1 MTTPAPVASNPVLR
15 MTLIVGGIVNAV
27 IAVIAGIVGF
37 LLAAQDGMW
46 SAIVGVLFG
55 FVFLAI
61 TALTI
66 LIANRW
72 NGTELY
78 ATLFFAIV
86 LGGWLVKFVIFL
98 VGFFLIKDQPW
109 LDSQIFYVALVV
121 TELASL
127 VVDVVVM
134 QKMRIPIEIALP
146 ETLADA
152 GEENDL
158 ENGAVQRSDREEIGR
173 ENQGSE
179 DSK

>member
-27 IAVIAGIVGF
+27 IAVIAGVVGY
-37 LLAAQDGMW
+37 LIASQDGMW
-46 SAIVGVLFG
+46 SAVVGVLFG

-61 TALTI
+61 TAASI

-72 NGTELY
+72 NGTDLY

-109 LDSQIFYVALVV
+109 LNSQVFYVALVV
-121 TELASL
+121 TVLASL
-127 VVDVVVM
+127 IVDVVVM

-146 ETLADA
+146 ETLEEA
-152 GEENDL
+152 GEENDT
-158 ENGAVQRSDREEIGR
+158 QHDSKREEID
-173 ENQGSE
+173 GS
-179 DSK
+179 DSPSNDPK